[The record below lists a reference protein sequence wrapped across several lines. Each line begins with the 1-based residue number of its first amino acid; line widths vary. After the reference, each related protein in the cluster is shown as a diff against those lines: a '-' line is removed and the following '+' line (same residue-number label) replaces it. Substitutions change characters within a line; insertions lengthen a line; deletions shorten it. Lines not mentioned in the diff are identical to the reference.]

1 MKLATASIT
10 SLILLLVSHGS
21 VVLALPDEE
30 GSPST
35 LRSHLRK
42 TLDIKTSS
50 SNNRRRFLMIPGFLA
65 FRAANRGKGS
75 IRTNRQ
81 ISKID
86 ASKIAHAR
94 AGAGF
99 GVSRRNNKYAPP
111 RNSMANHASSVPKI
125 RGTAVDDDEPLDD
138 SAVPSDKPTF
148 DSATSIAIAIAAYHR
163 VHLHLIEDERPRR
176 LRTWA

>member
-86 ASKIAHAR
+86 ASKIAHVR

-111 RNSMANHASSVPKI
+111 PMANHASSVPKI

-148 DSATSIAIAIAAYHR
+148 DSATSIAIAIAIAAYHR